1 MIPTSTKLAIIP
13 AGNRLIV
20 AAIRRQRAETFVVE
34 SEQPVAAL
42 RAEFDARK
50 LAPRAVALGLP
61 RAVVTVKP
69 IDFPLLSG
77 DMREMVR
84 FELERHL
91 PFSADDAAFD
101 FTLLPAA
108 ASGPVAPGA
117 RRILVAGAD
126 RRVVEGALRIA
137 DEAKLKTISVTVA
150 PHDLLGLVRLERKG
164 RAVWVHRSP
173 LGVDLLFVAGAQLVM
188 SRSLP
193 SASDEEIAS
202 DIRQSLTV
210 LRWRTCDAIW
220 LSGES
225 EYVGAAFAALG
236 TSVTAPPYTATA
248 RRLLGGLERDAESAR
263 GLGELA
269 IAVAARRGA
278 RPLDL
283 IPAGRRPRRLTR
295 AQWATLGTLAATIIL
310 GVAALLYPGY
320 RAGRYLTSVNR
331 KIEALTPQVRAVE
344 RVQQDLERKR
354 KLLTNIMTLEA
365 SATRPLPVLREL
377 TEVIP
382 SEAWLSSLSLDTK
395 GVELTGQ
402 AAAASTLIPL
412 LENSPR
418 LEKVEFSSPVT
429 RGRDKEQFR
438 IKASWEAQGRP
449 ASSPPA
455 AGAAPTPTARPR
467 PGGGGPL
474 PSPTGAPRS
483 AEGVPR

>member
-1 MIPTSTKLAIIP
+1 VIPTSTKLAIIL

-42 RAEFDARK
+42 RAELDARK

-101 FTLLPAA
+101 FTPLPAD

-137 DEAKLKTISVTVA
+137 DEAKLKTTSVTVA

-164 RAVWVHRSP
+164 RTVWIHRSP
-173 LGVDLLFVAGAQLVM
+173 LGVDLLFVAGAWLVM

-193 SASDEEIAS
+193 SASDEEIVS
-202 DIRQSLTV
+202 EIRQSLTV
-210 LRWRTCDAIW
+210 LRWRTCDGIW

-225 EYVGAAFAALG
+225 EYVGA
-236 TSVTAPPYTATA
+236 SVSAPPYTATA
-248 RRLLGGLERDAESAR
+248 RRLLEGLERDAESAR

-295 AQWATLGTLAATIIL
+295 AQWATMGTLAATVIL
-310 GVAALLYPGY
+310 GVSALLYPGY

-331 KIEALTPQVRAVE
+331 QIEALTPQVRAVE

-365 SATRPLPVLREL
+365 SAPRPLPVLREL

-382 SEAWLSSLSLDTK
+382 SEAWLTSLSLDTK

-438 IKASWEAQGRP
+438 IKASWEVQGRSAP
-449 ASSPPA
+449 SPPT
-455 AGAAPTPTARPR
+455 AGAAPTPTPRPR
-467 PGGGGPL
+467 PGGGGPP
-474 PSPTGAPRS
+474 PSPAGAPRS
-483 AEGVPR
+483 PEGVPR